1 MVGLS
6 TSPLAMASL
15 SLGFLFGL
23 TNIAISRNPEMEQ
36 SLFTNALIAF
46 ALIETF
52 IFLTLLLIGA
62 VFVFF

>member
-1 MVGLS
+1 MVGLG

-23 TNIAISRNPEMEQ
+23 TNIAIARNPEMEQ
-36 SLFTNALIAF
+36 GLFTNALIAF

-62 VFVFF
+62 VFVLF